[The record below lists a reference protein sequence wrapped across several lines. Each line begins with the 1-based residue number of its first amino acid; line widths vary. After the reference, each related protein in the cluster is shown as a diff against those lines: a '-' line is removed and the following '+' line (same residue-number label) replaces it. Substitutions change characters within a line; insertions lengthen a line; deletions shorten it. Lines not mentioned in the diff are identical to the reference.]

1 MDAYH
6 IALEEGNVSY
16 LDTQAPYFDGG
27 SGTIWEHIKK
37 SIRFTTQNMGVH
49 GFPLMLSSDWNDMLY
64 KVCRKGKG
72 ESIWT
77 GMQFAVALRM
87 MQELAERKGEPEFV
101 EECKALYAR
110 QQELCRTLAWDGAWF
125 RRCITDEGR
134 FIGSESEPQAKIWLN
149 TQSWAVLSGLGTQ
162 EQQIQAMDSVK
173 EYLDTDLGIKKIHP
187 AMTTDYPTKEENLT
201 CYNKGC
207 GENGSVFCHAN
218 TWAIIAECM
227 LRAGGRYIYDN
238 ANKYETLDRSG
249 FGSAEDPVA
258 ASELLTGIDEIEIH
272 WLTGDVYLVESDTDG
287 VTFQEDYTGSNE
299 DYRMRYKVSNG
310 KLTIQPCKSKLFGSI
325 DLPRKALTVF
335 LPDTL
340 TLDKIT
346 VETVSADVELMGG
359 SVDTL
364 SINTTS
370 GNITGPGLS
379 AKEYELGTVS
389 GDISLTALPAGSSA
403 IDCETVSG
411 EVRISCT
418 AHPDEIDFNSV
429 SGNLRLT
436 LPKGSCRYTLD
447 FSTVSGD
454 RDTDRFISGGDE
466 TCDITAET
474 VSGNVELQTEP

>member
-1 MDAYH
+1 MREKISVYVDELFSDAALTIRNAEVQQEILQHTLDRYDDLIAAGKSEQEAYDEAVGGIGDVSELYEH
-6 IALEEGNVSY
+6 KQAAEKTKKRDFPAPPTPDAVSTAPQTGRKKKLPGWAIALICVGVAAAILALNFAG
-16 LDTQAPYFDGG
+16 QAAF
-27 SGTIWEHIKK
+27 
-37 SIRFTTQNMGVH
+37 GV
-49 GFPLMLSSDWNDMLY
+49 
-64 KVCRKGKG
+64 
-72 ESIWT
+72 
-77 GMQFAVALRM
+77 
-87 MQELAERKGEPEFV
+87 
-101 EECKALYAR
+101 
-110 QQELCRTLAWDGAWF
+110 
-125 RRCITDEGR
+125 
-134 FIGSESEPQAKIWLN
+134 
-149 TQSWAVLSGLGTQ
+149 
-162 EQQIQAMDSVK
+162 
-173 EYLDTDLGIKKIHP
+173 
-187 AMTTDYPTKEENLT
+187 
-201 CYNKGC
+201 
-207 GENGSVFCHAN
+207 
-218 TWAIIAECM
+218 
-227 LRAGGRYIYDN
+227 LRAGERYIYDN

>member
-1 MDAYH
+1 MREKISIYVEGLFSDAALTIRNAEVQQEILQHTLDRYDDLIAAGKSEQEAYDEAVGGIGDVSELYEH
-6 IALEEGNVSY
+6 KQAAEEPKKRDFPAPPTPDAVSTAPQSGRKKKLPGWAIALICVGVAAAILALNFAG
-16 LDTQAPYFDGG
+16 QAAF
-27 SGTIWEHIKK
+27 
-37 SIRFTTQNMGVH
+37 GV
-49 GFPLMLSSDWNDMLY
+49 
-64 KVCRKGKG
+64 
-72 ESIWT
+72 
-77 GMQFAVALRM
+77 
-87 MQELAERKGEPEFV
+87 
-101 EECKALYAR
+101 
-110 QQELCRTLAWDGAWF
+110 
-125 RRCITDEGR
+125 
-134 FIGSESEPQAKIWLN
+134 
-149 TQSWAVLSGLGTQ
+149 
-162 EQQIQAMDSVK
+162 
-173 EYLDTDLGIKKIHP
+173 
-187 AMTTDYPTKEENLT
+187 
-201 CYNKGC
+201 
-207 GENGSVFCHAN
+207 
-218 TWAIIAECM
+218 
-227 LRAGGRYIYDN
+227 LRAGERYIYDN
-238 ANKYETLDRSG
+238 ANSYEMLDRSG
-249 FGSAEDPVA
+249 FGSGEQSAT
-258 ASELLTGIDEIEIH
+258 ASEPLTDITEIEIH

>member
-1 MDAYH
+1 MREKISVYVDELFSDAALTIRNAEVQQEILQHTLDRYDDLIAAGKSEQEAYDEAVGGIGDVSELYEH
-6 IALEEGNVSY
+6 KQAAEEPKKRDFPAPPTPDAVSTAPQSGRKKKLPGWAIALICVGVAAAILALNFAG
-16 LDTQAPYFDGG
+16 QAAF
-27 SGTIWEHIKK
+27 
-37 SIRFTTQNMGVH
+37 GV
-49 GFPLMLSSDWNDMLY
+49 
-64 KVCRKGKG
+64 
-72 ESIWT
+72 
-77 GMQFAVALRM
+77 
-87 MQELAERKGEPEFV
+87 
-101 EECKALYAR
+101 
-110 QQELCRTLAWDGAWF
+110 
-125 RRCITDEGR
+125 
-134 FIGSESEPQAKIWLN
+134 
-149 TQSWAVLSGLGTQ
+149 
-162 EQQIQAMDSVK
+162 
-173 EYLDTDLGIKKIHP
+173 
-187 AMTTDYPTKEENLT
+187 
-201 CYNKGC
+201 
-207 GENGSVFCHAN
+207 
-218 TWAIIAECM
+218 
-227 LRAGGRYIYDN
+227 LRAGGRYIYDS

-249 FGSAEDPVA
+249 FGSAEDSVA

-272 WLTGDVYLVESDTDG
+272 WLTGDVYLVESDEDG
-287 VTFQEDYTGSNE
+287 VNFQEDYTGNNE
-299 DYRMRYKVSNG
+299 DYRMRYRVSDG

>member
-1 MDAYH
+1 MREKISIYVEGLFSDAALTIRNAEVQQEILQHALDRYDDLIAAGKSEQEAYDEAVGGIGDVSELYEH
-6 IALEEGNVSY
+6 RPAAEAPKKRDFPAPPAPDAAYAAPETPKSGAKKKLPGWAIALICV
-16 LDTQAPYFDGG
+16 
-27 SGTIWEHIKK
+27 
-37 SIRFTTQNMGVH
+37 GVAAVI
-49 GFPLMLSSDWNDMLY
+49 LALN
-64 KVCRKGKG
+64 
-72 ESIWT
+72 
-77 GMQFAVALRM
+77 FAGRAVYAALRVG
-87 MQELAERKGEPEFV
+87 ERYVYES
-101 EECKALYAR
+101 A
-110 QQELCRTLAWDGAWF
+110 
-125 RRCITDEGR
+125 
-134 FIGSESEPQAKIWLN
+134 GS
-149 TQSWAVLSGLGTQ
+149 
-162 EQQIQAMDSVK
+162 
-173 EYLDTDLGIKKIHP
+173 
-187 AMTTDYPTKEENLT
+187 
-201 CYNKGC
+201 
-207 GENGSVFCHAN
+207 
-218 TWAIIAECM
+218 
-227 LRAGGRYIYDN
+227 
-238 ANKYETLDRSG
+238 YETLSRTG
-249 FGSAEDPVA
+249 FGSGEQSVA
-258 ASELLTGIDEIEIH
+258 ASELLKDIHEIEIH
-272 WLTGDVYLVESDTDG
+272 WLTGDVYLVESDEDG
-287 VTFQEDYTGSNE
+287 VNLQEDYTGDNE
-299 DYRMRYKVSNG
+299 DYCMRYRVSSG
-310 KLTIQPCKSKLFGSI
+310 KLIIQPCKSTLFSSE

-364 SINTTS
+364 SINTMS

-389 GDISLTALPAGSSA
+389 GDISLSALPAGSSA

>member
-1 MDAYH
+1 MREKISIYVEGLFSDAALTIRNAEVQQEILQHALDRYDDLIAAGKSEQEAYDEAVGGIGDVSELYEH
-6 IALEEGNVSY
+6 KQAAEEPKKRDFPAPPTPDAVSTAPQSGRKKKLPGWAIALNFAG
-16 LDTQAPYFDGG
+16 QAAF
-27 SGTIWEHIKK
+27 
-37 SIRFTTQNMGVH
+37 GV
-49 GFPLMLSSDWNDMLY
+49 
-64 KVCRKGKG
+64 
-72 ESIWT
+72 
-77 GMQFAVALRM
+77 
-87 MQELAERKGEPEFV
+87 
-101 EECKALYAR
+101 
-110 QQELCRTLAWDGAWF
+110 
-125 RRCITDEGR
+125 
-134 FIGSESEPQAKIWLN
+134 
-149 TQSWAVLSGLGTQ
+149 
-162 EQQIQAMDSVK
+162 
-173 EYLDTDLGIKKIHP
+173 
-187 AMTTDYPTKEENLT
+187 
-201 CYNKGC
+201 
-207 GENGSVFCHAN
+207 
-218 TWAIIAECM
+218 
-227 LRAGGRYIYDN
+227 LRAGGRYIYDS

-249 FGSAEDPVA
+249 FGSAEDSVA

-272 WLTGDVYLVESDTDG
+272 WLTGDVYLVESDEDG
-287 VTFQEDYTGSNE
+287 VNFQEDYTGNNE
-299 DYRMRYKVSNG
+299 DYRMRYRVSDG

>member
-1 MDAYH
+1 MREKISIYVEGLFSDAALTIRNAEVQQEILQHTLDRYDDLIAAGKSEQEAYDEAVSGIGDVSELYEH
-6 IALEEGNVSY
+6 KQAAEEPKKRDFPAPPTPDAVSTAPQTGRKKKLPGWAIALICVGVAAAILALNFAG
-16 LDTQAPYFDGG
+16 QAAF
-27 SGTIWEHIKK
+27 
-37 SIRFTTQNMGVH
+37 GV
-49 GFPLMLSSDWNDMLY
+49 
-64 KVCRKGKG
+64 
-72 ESIWT
+72 
-77 GMQFAVALRM
+77 
-87 MQELAERKGEPEFV
+87 
-101 EECKALYAR
+101 
-110 QQELCRTLAWDGAWF
+110 
-125 RRCITDEGR
+125 
-134 FIGSESEPQAKIWLN
+134 
-149 TQSWAVLSGLGTQ
+149 
-162 EQQIQAMDSVK
+162 
-173 EYLDTDLGIKKIHP
+173 
-187 AMTTDYPTKEENLT
+187 
-201 CYNKGC
+201 
-207 GENGSVFCHAN
+207 
-218 TWAIIAECM
+218 
-227 LRAGGRYIYDN
+227 LRAGERYIYDN

-429 SGNLRLT
+429 SGNLCLT

>member
-1 MDAYH
+1 MREKISVYVDELFSDAALTIRNAEVQQEILQHTLDRYDDLIAAGKSEQEAYDEAVGGIGDVSELYEH
-6 IALEEGNVSY
+6 KQAAEEPKKRDFPAPPTPDAVSTAPQSGRKKKLPGWAIALICVGVAAAILALNFAG
-16 LDTQAPYFDGG
+16 QAAF
-27 SGTIWEHIKK
+27 
-37 SIRFTTQNMGVH
+37 GV
-49 GFPLMLSSDWNDMLY
+49 
-64 KVCRKGKG
+64 
-72 ESIWT
+72 
-77 GMQFAVALRM
+77 
-87 MQELAERKGEPEFV
+87 
-101 EECKALYAR
+101 
-110 QQELCRTLAWDGAWF
+110 
-125 RRCITDEGR
+125 
-134 FIGSESEPQAKIWLN
+134 
-149 TQSWAVLSGLGTQ
+149 
-162 EQQIQAMDSVK
+162 
-173 EYLDTDLGIKKIHP
+173 
-187 AMTTDYPTKEENLT
+187 
-201 CYNKGC
+201 
-207 GENGSVFCHAN
+207 
-218 TWAIIAECM
+218 
-227 LRAGGRYIYDN
+227 LRAGGRYIYDS

-249 FGSAEDPVA
+249 FGSAEDSVA

-272 WLTGDVYLVESDTDG
+272 WLTGDVYLVESDEDG
-287 VTFQEDYTGSNE
+287 VNFQEDYTGNNE
-299 DYRMRYKVSNG
+299 DYRMRYRVSDG

-359 SVDTL
+359 SADTL
-364 SINTTS
+364 AVSTTS
-370 GNITGPGLS
+370 GGITGPGLP
-379 AKEYELGTVS
+379 ARGYDFGTVS

>member
-1 MDAYH
+1 MREKISIYVEGLFSDAALTIRNAEVQQEILQHALDRYDDLIAAGKSEQEAYDEAVGGIGDVSELYEH
-6 IALEEGNVSY
+6 KQAAEKPKKRDFPAPPTPDAVSTAPQTGRKKKLPGWAIALICVGVAAAILALNFAG
-16 LDTQAPYFDGG
+16 QAAF
-27 SGTIWEHIKK
+27 
-37 SIRFTTQNMGVH
+37 GV
-49 GFPLMLSSDWNDMLY
+49 
-64 KVCRKGKG
+64 
-72 ESIWT
+72 
-77 GMQFAVALRM
+77 
-87 MQELAERKGEPEFV
+87 
-101 EECKALYAR
+101 
-110 QQELCRTLAWDGAWF
+110 
-125 RRCITDEGR
+125 
-134 FIGSESEPQAKIWLN
+134 
-149 TQSWAVLSGLGTQ
+149 
-162 EQQIQAMDSVK
+162 
-173 EYLDTDLGIKKIHP
+173 
-187 AMTTDYPTKEENLT
+187 
-201 CYNKGC
+201 
-207 GENGSVFCHAN
+207 
-218 TWAIIAECM
+218 

-238 ANKYETLDRSG
+238 ANSYEMLDRSG
-249 FGSAEDPVA
+249 FGSGEQSVT
-258 ASELLTGIDEIEIH
+258 ASEPLTDITEIEIH

-370 GNITGPGLS
+370 GNITGPGLL

>member
-1 MDAYH
+1 MREKISIYVEGLFSDAALTIRNAEVQQEILQHALDRYDDLIAAGKSEQEAYDEAVGGIGDVSELYEH
-6 IALEEGNVSY
+6 KQAAEKPKKRDFPAPPTPDAVSTAPQSGRKKKLPGWAIALICVGVAAAILALNFAG
-16 LDTQAPYFDGG
+16 QAAF
-27 SGTIWEHIKK
+27 
-37 SIRFTTQNMGVH
+37 GV
-49 GFPLMLSSDWNDMLY
+49 
-64 KVCRKGKG
+64 
-72 ESIWT
+72 
-77 GMQFAVALRM
+77 
-87 MQELAERKGEPEFV
+87 
-101 EECKALYAR
+101 
-110 QQELCRTLAWDGAWF
+110 
-125 RRCITDEGR
+125 
-134 FIGSESEPQAKIWLN
+134 
-149 TQSWAVLSGLGTQ
+149 
-162 EQQIQAMDSVK
+162 
-173 EYLDTDLGIKKIHP
+173 
-187 AMTTDYPTKEENLT
+187 
-201 CYNKGC
+201 
-207 GENGSVFCHAN
+207 
-218 TWAIIAECM
+218 
-227 LRAGGRYIYDN
+227 LRAGGRYIYDS

-249 FGSAEDPVA
+249 FGSGEQSVT
-258 ASELLTGIDEIEIH
+258 ASEPLTDITEIEIH

-370 GNITGPGLS
+370 GNITGPGLL

-454 RDTDRFISGGDE
+454 RDTERFISGGDE

>member
-1 MDAYH
+1 MREKISIYVEGLFSDAALTIRNAEVQQEILQHALDRYDDLIAAGKSEQEAYDEAVGGIGDVSELYEH
-6 IALEEGNVSY
+6 KQAAEEPKKRDFPAPPTPDAVSTAPQSGRKKKLPGWAIALICVGVAAAILALNFAG
-16 LDTQAPYFDGG
+16 QAAF
-27 SGTIWEHIKK
+27 
-37 SIRFTTQNMGVH
+37 GV
-49 GFPLMLSSDWNDMLY
+49 
-64 KVCRKGKG
+64 
-72 ESIWT
+72 
-77 GMQFAVALRM
+77 
-87 MQELAERKGEPEFV
+87 
-101 EECKALYAR
+101 
-110 QQELCRTLAWDGAWF
+110 
-125 RRCITDEGR
+125 
-134 FIGSESEPQAKIWLN
+134 
-149 TQSWAVLSGLGTQ
+149 
-162 EQQIQAMDSVK
+162 
-173 EYLDTDLGIKKIHP
+173 
-187 AMTTDYPTKEENLT
+187 
-201 CYNKGC
+201 
-207 GENGSVFCHAN
+207 
-218 TWAIIAECM
+218 
-227 LRAGGRYIYDN
+227 LRAGGRYIYDS
-238 ANKYETLDRSG
+238 ANSYEMLDRSG
-249 FGSAEDPVA
+249 FGSGEQSVT
-258 ASELLTGIDEIEIH
+258 ASEPLTDITEIEIH

-370 GNITGPGLS
+370 GNITGPGLL

-454 RDTDRFISGGDE
+454 RDTERFISGGDE
-466 TCDITAET
+466 TCDITAEN

>member
-1 MDAYH
+1 MREKISIYVEGLFSDAALTIRNAEVQQEILQHALDRYDDLIAAGKSEQEAYDEAVGGIGDVSELYEH
-6 IALEEGNVSY
+6 KQAAEEPKKRDFPAPPTPDAVSTAPQSGRKKKLPGWAIALICVSVVVAI
-16 LDTQAPYFDGG
+16 LALNFAG
-27 SGTIWEHIKK
+27 
-37 SIRFTTQNMGVH
+37 RAAFGV
-49 GFPLMLSSDWNDMLY
+49 
-64 KVCRKGKG
+64 
-72 ESIWT
+72 
-77 GMQFAVALRM
+77 
-87 MQELAERKGEPEFV
+87 
-101 EECKALYAR
+101 
-110 QQELCRTLAWDGAWF
+110 
-125 RRCITDEGR
+125 
-134 FIGSESEPQAKIWLN
+134 
-149 TQSWAVLSGLGTQ
+149 
-162 EQQIQAMDSVK
+162 
-173 EYLDTDLGIKKIHP
+173 
-187 AMTTDYPTKEENLT
+187 
-201 CYNKGC
+201 
-207 GENGSVFCHAN
+207 
-218 TWAIIAECM
+218 
-227 LRAGGRYIYDN
+227 LRAGERYIYDN
-238 ANKYETLDRSG
+238 ANSYEMLDRSG
-249 FGSAEDPVA
+249 FGSGEQSAT
-258 ASELLTGIDEIEIH
+258 ASEPLTDITEIEIH

-359 SVDTL
+359 SVDAL
-364 SINTTS
+364 SINTMS

>member
-1 MDAYH
+1 MREQIKVYVDGLFKDAALTIRNAEVQQEILQHTLDRYDDLIAAGKSEQEAYDEAVGGIGDVSELYEH
-6 IALEEGNVSY
+6 KQAAEEPKKRDFPAPPTPDAVSTAPQSGRKKKLPGWAIALICVGVAAAILALNFAG
-16 LDTQAPYFDGG
+16 QAAF
-27 SGTIWEHIKK
+27 
-37 SIRFTTQNMGVH
+37 GV
-49 GFPLMLSSDWNDMLY
+49 
-64 KVCRKGKG
+64 
-72 ESIWT
+72 
-77 GMQFAVALRM
+77 
-87 MQELAERKGEPEFV
+87 
-101 EECKALYAR
+101 
-110 QQELCRTLAWDGAWF
+110 
-125 RRCITDEGR
+125 
-134 FIGSESEPQAKIWLN
+134 
-149 TQSWAVLSGLGTQ
+149 
-162 EQQIQAMDSVK
+162 
-173 EYLDTDLGIKKIHP
+173 
-187 AMTTDYPTKEENLT
+187 
-201 CYNKGC
+201 
-207 GENGSVFCHAN
+207 
-218 TWAIIAECM
+218 
-227 LRAGGRYIYDN
+227 LRAGERYIYDN

-429 SGNLRLT
+429 SGNLCLT

>member
-1 MDAYH
+1 MREKISIYVEGLFSDAALTIRNAEVQQEILQHALDRYDDLIAAGKSEQEAYDEAVGGIGDVSELYEH
-6 IALEEGNVSY
+6 KQAAEEPKKRDFPAPPTPDAVSTAPQSGRKKKLPGWAIALICVGVAAAILALNFAG
-16 LDTQAPYFDGG
+16 QAAF
-27 SGTIWEHIKK
+27 
-37 SIRFTTQNMGVH
+37 GV
-49 GFPLMLSSDWNDMLY
+49 
-64 KVCRKGKG
+64 
-72 ESIWT
+72 
-77 GMQFAVALRM
+77 
-87 MQELAERKGEPEFV
+87 
-101 EECKALYAR
+101 
-110 QQELCRTLAWDGAWF
+110 
-125 RRCITDEGR
+125 
-134 FIGSESEPQAKIWLN
+134 
-149 TQSWAVLSGLGTQ
+149 
-162 EQQIQAMDSVK
+162 
-173 EYLDTDLGIKKIHP
+173 
-187 AMTTDYPTKEENLT
+187 
-201 CYNKGC
+201 
-207 GENGSVFCHAN
+207 
-218 TWAIIAECM
+218 
-227 LRAGGRYIYDN
+227 LRAGERYIYDN
-238 ANKYETLDRSG
+238 ANSYEMLDRSG
-249 FGSAEDPVA
+249 FGSGEQSVT
-258 ASELLTGIDEIEIH
+258 ASEPLTDITEIEIH

-299 DYRMRYKVSNG
+299 DYRMRYRVSDG

>member
-1 MDAYH
+1 MREQIKVYVDGLFKDAALTIRNAEVQQEILQHTLDRYDDLIAAGKSEQEAYDEAVGGIGDVSELYEH
-6 IALEEGNVSY
+6 KQAAEKPKKRDFPAPPTPDAVSTAPQSGRKKKLPGWAIALICVGVAAAILALNFAG
-16 LDTQAPYFDGG
+16 QAAF
-27 SGTIWEHIKK
+27 
-37 SIRFTTQNMGVH
+37 GV
-49 GFPLMLSSDWNDMLY
+49 
-64 KVCRKGKG
+64 
-72 ESIWT
+72 
-77 GMQFAVALRM
+77 
-87 MQELAERKGEPEFV
+87 
-101 EECKALYAR
+101 
-110 QQELCRTLAWDGAWF
+110 
-125 RRCITDEGR
+125 
-134 FIGSESEPQAKIWLN
+134 
-149 TQSWAVLSGLGTQ
+149 
-162 EQQIQAMDSVK
+162 
-173 EYLDTDLGIKKIHP
+173 
-187 AMTTDYPTKEENLT
+187 
-201 CYNKGC
+201 
-207 GENGSVFCHAN
+207 
-218 TWAIIAECM
+218 
-227 LRAGGRYIYDN
+227 LRAGERYIYDN
-238 ANKYETLDRSG
+238 ANSYEMLDRSG
-249 FGSAEDPVA
+249 FGSGEQSVT
-258 ASELLTGIDEIEIH
+258 ASEPLTDITEIEIH

-370 GNITGPGLS
+370 GNITGPGLL

>member
-1 MDAYH
+1 MREKISIYVEGLFSDAALTIRNAEVQQEILQHALDRYDDLIAAGKSEQEAYDEAVGGIGDVSELYEH
-6 IALEEGNVSY
+6 KQAAEEPKKRDFPAPPTPDAVSTAPQSGRKKKLPGWAIALICVSVVVAI
-16 LDTQAPYFDGG
+16 LALNFAG
-27 SGTIWEHIKK
+27 
-37 SIRFTTQNMGVH
+37 RAAFGV
-49 GFPLMLSSDWNDMLY
+49 
-64 KVCRKGKG
+64 
-72 ESIWT
+72 
-77 GMQFAVALRM
+77 
-87 MQELAERKGEPEFV
+87 
-101 EECKALYAR
+101 
-110 QQELCRTLAWDGAWF
+110 
-125 RRCITDEGR
+125 
-134 FIGSESEPQAKIWLN
+134 
-149 TQSWAVLSGLGTQ
+149 
-162 EQQIQAMDSVK
+162 
-173 EYLDTDLGIKKIHP
+173 
-187 AMTTDYPTKEENLT
+187 
-201 CYNKGC
+201 
-207 GENGSVFCHAN
+207 
-218 TWAIIAECM
+218 
-227 LRAGGRYIYDN
+227 LRAGERYIYDN
-238 ANKYETLDRSG
+238 ANSYEMLDRSG

-370 GNITGPGLS
+370 GNITGPGLL

-454 RDTDRFISGGDE
+454 RDTDGFLSSGDKL
-466 TCDITAET
+466 CAITAET
-474 VSGNVELQTEP
+474 VSGDVELRTGP

>member
-1 MDAYH
+1 MREKISVYVDELFSDAALTIRNAEVQQEILQHTLDRYDDLIAAGKSEQEAYDEAVGGIGDVSELYEH
-6 IALEEGNVSY
+6 KPEAEAPKTRDFPAPPTPGVVFAVSTAPQSGRKKKLPGWAIALICVGVAAAILALNFAG
-16 LDTQAPYFDGG
+16 QAAF
-27 SGTIWEHIKK
+27 
-37 SIRFTTQNMGVH
+37 GV
-49 GFPLMLSSDWNDMLY
+49 
-64 KVCRKGKG
+64 
-72 ESIWT
+72 
-77 GMQFAVALRM
+77 
-87 MQELAERKGEPEFV
+87 
-101 EECKALYAR
+101 
-110 QQELCRTLAWDGAWF
+110 
-125 RRCITDEGR
+125 
-134 FIGSESEPQAKIWLN
+134 
-149 TQSWAVLSGLGTQ
+149 
-162 EQQIQAMDSVK
+162 
-173 EYLDTDLGIKKIHP
+173 
-187 AMTTDYPTKEENLT
+187 
-201 CYNKGC
+201 
-207 GENGSVFCHAN
+207 
-218 TWAIIAECM
+218 

-249 FGSAEDPVA
+249 FGSAEDSVA

-272 WLTGDVYLVESDTDG
+272 WLTGDVYLVESDEDG
-287 VTFQEDYTGSNE
+287 VNFQEDYTGNNE
-299 DYRMRYKVSNG
+299 DYRMRYRVSDG

-447 FSTVSGD
+447 FNTVSGD

>member
-1 MDAYH
+1 MREKISIYVEGLFSDAALTIRNAEVQQEILQHALDRYDDLIAAGKSEQEAYDEAVGGIGDVSELYEH
-6 IALEEGNVSY
+6 KQAAEEPKKRDFPAPPTPDAVSTAPQSGRKKKLPGWAIALICVGVAAAILALNFAG
-16 LDTQAPYFDGG
+16 QAAF
-27 SGTIWEHIKK
+27 
-37 SIRFTTQNMGVH
+37 GV
-49 GFPLMLSSDWNDMLY
+49 
-64 KVCRKGKG
+64 
-72 ESIWT
+72 
-77 GMQFAVALRM
+77 
-87 MQELAERKGEPEFV
+87 
-101 EECKALYAR
+101 
-110 QQELCRTLAWDGAWF
+110 
-125 RRCITDEGR
+125 
-134 FIGSESEPQAKIWLN
+134 
-149 TQSWAVLSGLGTQ
+149 
-162 EQQIQAMDSVK
+162 
-173 EYLDTDLGIKKIHP
+173 
-187 AMTTDYPTKEENLT
+187 
-201 CYNKGC
+201 
-207 GENGSVFCHAN
+207 
-218 TWAIIAECM
+218 
-227 LRAGGRYIYDN
+227 LRAGERYIYDN
-238 ANKYETLDRSG
+238 ANSYEMLDRSG
-249 FGSAEDPVA
+249 FGSGEQSVT
-258 ASELLTGIDEIEIH
+258 ASEPLTDITEIEIH

-370 GNITGPGLS
+370 GNITGPGLL

-454 RDTDRFISGGDE
+454 RDTERFISGGDE